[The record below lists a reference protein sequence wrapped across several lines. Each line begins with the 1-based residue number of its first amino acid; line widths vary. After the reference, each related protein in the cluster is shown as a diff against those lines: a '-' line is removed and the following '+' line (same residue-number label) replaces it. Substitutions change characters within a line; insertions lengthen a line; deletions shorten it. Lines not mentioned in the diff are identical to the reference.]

1 VNTSKVLHFK
11 YLKDKI
17 IILNTIGKAV
27 NFMDKIDIEKQIKE
41 IHNEI
46 EALKKSGF
54 KDATAKQLAEYLVKV
69 DELAAL
75 MLSAEKINAKK
86 NK

>member
-1 VNTSKVLHFK
+1 MNTSKVLHFK
-11 YLKDKI
+11 YLNDKI
-17 IILNTIGKAV
+17 IILSIIGKAV
-27 NFMDKIDIEKQIKE
+27 NFMEKIDIEKQIKE

-46 EALKKSGF
+46 EELKESGF